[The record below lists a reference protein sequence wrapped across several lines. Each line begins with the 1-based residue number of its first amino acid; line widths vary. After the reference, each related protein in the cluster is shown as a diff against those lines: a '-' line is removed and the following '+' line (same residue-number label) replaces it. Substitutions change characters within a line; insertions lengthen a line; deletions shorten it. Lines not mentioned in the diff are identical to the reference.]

1 MCALNTSKYLFIIIY
16 EGKTLV
22 LEFRLTEWSSSHTCT
37 AGVNFHDWCEYTIKQ
52 IWKVLNCRFPCVMT
66 SCHSPVWIR
75 VDVVDAENTQHHY
88 LKKASPILSNE
99 LSFPLWQEDGGPV
112 HLQLVWSLRSK
123 TWRTAVLPASLSLC
137 VTWTDVFLWLFH
149 PHKTPLISVANTGT
163 LHSYILSV
171 HSQQSEENQWWDH
184 LMSDT
189 VWLCKFMSKF
199 TAVEMWKKH
208 DCRVT
213 QWNSF

>member
-1 MCALNTSKYLFIIIY
+1 MKEKLLSLNFDSQNEALLTHALQAWTFMMWIY
-16 EGKTLV
+16 
-22 LEFRLTEWSSSHTCT
+22 
-37 AGVNFHDWCEYTIKQ
+37 DQ
-52 IWKVLNCRFPCVMT
+52 INLKGFPCVMT

-137 VTWTDVFLWLFH
+137 ITLTDVFLWLFH
-149 PHKTPLISVANTGT
+149 PHKTPLISTANTGT

-171 HSQQSEENQWWDH
+171 HSQQCKENQWWDH